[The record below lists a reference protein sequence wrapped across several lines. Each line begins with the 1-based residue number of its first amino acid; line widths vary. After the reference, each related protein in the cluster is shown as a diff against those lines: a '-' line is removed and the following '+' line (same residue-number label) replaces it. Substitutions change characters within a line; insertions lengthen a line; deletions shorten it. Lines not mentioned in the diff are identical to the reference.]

1 MSKREAREIASLDF
15 AWRVHSAQEAWT
27 AKVDVKASIV
37 LALGAGALF
46 AVLAAQDDGGSLSHL
61 SAQGQVSLT
70 VGVTLLVLSILTS
83 AGAVFPLLGPQIPDR
98 DRLGLIYF
106 GHLRHQSS
114 AMIARRIEGLSFASQ
129 GQMVAEQ
136 LKQMAQRNWIKHR
149 LLQVS
154 LVLGVGGAAATL
166 ASIVV
171 A

>member
-1 MSKREAREIASLDF
+1 MSKRGAREVASLDF
-15 AWRVHSAQEAWT
+15 AWRVHTAQEAWT

-46 AVLAAQDDGGSLSHL
+46 AVLAAQDDGGILGHI

-70 VGVTLLVLSILTS
+70 AGVTLIVLSILTS
-83 AGAVFPLLGPQIPDR
+83 AASVFPLLGPRIPDR
-98 DRLGLIYF
+98 ERLGVIYF

-114 AMIARRIEGLSFASQ
+114 ATIARRIKGLDAARQ
-129 GQMVAEQ
+129 GQMIAEQ

-154 LVLGVGGAAATL
+154 LVLGLGGAAATL
-166 ASIVV
+166 ASIVI